1 MGKLKQLYQSS
12 SDNKSLWVE
21 KVCYW
26 FLEQVKD
33 VNSGSNDPTFSK
45 ENNAGRRMNEDEI
58 ILIPIIRSLK
68 IRLSIEYTSIVS
80 QRLSR

>member
-1 MGKLKQLYQSS
+1 MGKLKELYQSS
-12 SDNKSLWVE
+12 SDNKSLWVD

-33 VNSGSNDPTFSK
+33 VSSGLNEPTFSK
-45 ENNAGRRMNEDEI
+45 ENNAGRRLDKDEMICFSI
-58 ILIPIIRSLK
+58 IHSGK

-80 QRLSR
+80 QSLSR